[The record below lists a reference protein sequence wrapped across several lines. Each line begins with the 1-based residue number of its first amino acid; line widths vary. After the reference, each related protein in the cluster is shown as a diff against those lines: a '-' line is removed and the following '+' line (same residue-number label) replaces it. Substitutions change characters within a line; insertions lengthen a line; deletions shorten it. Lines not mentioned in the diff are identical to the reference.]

1 MLDSL
6 SFDSNPSRPLRK
18 TRGAAA
24 SELAA
29 PPSPVPISLDDAAQV
44 DEGRR
49 TSAITSLYQALLG
62 SLPEEDQHWVLDVVA
77 RHRQAE
83 REAEERGETLAGP
96 AW

>member
-1 MLDSL
+1 VLDSL
-6 SFDSNPSRPLRK
+6 SLDTSTSATTSVRAEADVARSPS
-18 TRGAAA
+18 AVA
-24 SELAA
+24 
-29 PPSPVPISLDDAAQV
+29 ISLDDAAQV

-49 TSAITSLYQALLG
+49 TSSITSLYQALLG
-62 SLPEEDQHWVLDVVA
+62 SLPEEDQRWVLDVVA